1 MVDDN
6 TAKESVVDEIKKEE
20 KEVKEEKQEE
30 KKEEEK
36 KEEHKEE
43 EKKEEKNEEK
53 EAKKEEKKM
62 KAVYYTSY
70 GGGANALKHGEITV
84 PTPKKDEVL
93 IKTEAVAINPLDL
106 KVQHGSF
113 RPLYPKGFPCVPA
126 SDVAGEVVEIG
137 SEVKNFKAGD
147 KVVAILNSYVGGG
160 LAEYVVAKESLT
172 VQRPSEITAA
182 EAAGLPLAG
191 LAAYQALT
199 NYAGLKL
206 DGSASDKNILITAAS
221 GGVGSFAVQLAKY
234 GNLHVTATCGERNI
248 ELVKS
253 LGADEVLDYKTQ
265 DGASLKSPSDKKY
278 DCVIHCASS
287 IGWSTFSHNLTTH
300 GKVIELNYSAKSY
313 WSVAVR
319 KVTFSKKQLVP
330 MSVSPKGDNLEV
342 LVKLMKEGK
351 LKTVIDSKHPFDKAE
366 NAWAKSAEGHA
377 TGKLIVEF

>member
-6 TAKESVVDEIKKEE
+6 TANEAVVDEINKDEKKEDE
-20 KEVKEEKQEE
+20 VVKEET
-30 KKEEEK
+30 KEET
-36 KEEHKEE
+36 
-43 EKKEEKNEEK
+43 KEEKNEEK

-84 PTPKKDEVL
+84 PVPKKDEVL
-93 IKTEAVAINPLDL
+93 IKTEAVSINPLDL

-113 RPLYPKGFPCVPA
+113 RPLYPKGFPCIPA
-126 SDVAGEVVEIG
+126 SDIAGEVVDVG

-147 KVVAILNSYVGGG
+147 KVVAMLSSYVGGG
-160 LAEYVVAKESLT
+160 LAEYSVAKENLT
-172 VQRPSEITAA
+172 VQRPTEITAA

-199 NYAGLKL
+199 NCAGIKL

-221 GGVGSFAVQLAKY
+221 GGVGFFAIQLAKLA
-234 GNLHVTATCGERNI
+234 NLHVTATCGERNI

-253 LGADEVLDYKTQ
+253 VGADEVLDYKTPE
-265 DGASLKSPSDKKY
+265 GASLKSPSGKQY
-278 DCVIHCASS
+278 DFVIHCASS
-287 IGWSTFSHNLTTH
+287 IGWSTFAHNLSTH
-300 GKVIELNYSAKSY
+300 GKVIELNYGAKSY
-313 WSVAVR
+313 WSVALR

-330 MSVSPKGDNLEV
+330 MSFSAKGDNLES

-351 LKTVIDSKHPFDKAE
+351 LRTVVDSKHPFDKAE

-377 TGKLIVEF
+377 TGKIIVEF